1 MKKELIYSLKL
12 MEGRMKNLYTAY
24 YQSPIGVILIQGNEG
39 GISYIKFL
47 EEGKENDEKL
57 PNPMLECLNQLDEY
71 FNGKRKEFKLK
82 LISNGTEFQKKVW
95 NALTSVSYG
104 TTASY
109 KDIAEK
115 INNPKAVRAVG
126 GANNKNPH
134 SIIVPCHRI
143 IGSNGDLVGYGGELW
158 RKQWLL
164 DFEKKNL

>member
-1 MKKELIYSLKL
+1 
-12 MEGRMKNLYTAY
+12 MEEKMETLYTAY
-24 YQSPIGVILIQGNEG
+24 YQSPIGVISVQGNEE
-39 GISYIKFL
+39 GIVYINFL
-47 EEGKENDEKL
+47 DESKEDDENL
-57 PNPMLECLNQLDEY
+57 PEVMLECLTQLDEY
-71 FNGKRKEFKLK
+71 FSGKRKDFSLK
-82 LISNGTEFQKKVW
+82 LIANGTEFQKKVW
-95 NALTSVSYG
+95 NALTTVSYG

-115 INNPKAVRAVG
+115 IDNPRAVRAVG

-143 IGSNGDLVGYGGELW
+143 IGSNGNLVGYGGELW

>member
-1 MKKELIYSLKL
+1 
-12 MEGRMKNLYTAY
+12 MKNLYTAY